1 MWKWHLVV
9 VELGKTD
16 LFLGYNWLQRYN
28 PVIDWSKPTLSLE
41 QCYFHCG
48 RIYWGEEPEEE
59 EKDVDWKGQILF
71 VNRRED
77 NDESNPKYCK

>member
-1 MWKWHLVV
+1 M

-28 PVIDWSKPTLSLE
+28 PIIDWNKPTLSLE
-41 QCYFHCG
+41 QCYFHCKG
-48 RIYWGEEPEEE
+48 IYWEEEPEEE
-59 EKDVDWKGQILF
+59 EKDVDWKRQILF

-77 NDESNPKYCK
+77 DDESNPKYCK